1 MHTSDPPL
9 DCAGPDIAPGLS
21 QDALWLEA
29 SRRHGRDV
37 ARFVAGY
44 EREPARRQELLQEVQ
59 LALWQSFASFRGQC
73 SLRTWVYRI
82 AHNTGASH
90 IQRSLRAVD
99 RDPVV
104 LDDIEETAVGDE
116 GLATTER
123 RLDLERV
130 FALIHRL
137 GPLDREVML
146 LYLEDLDAA
155 GIGEVTGLSASN
167 VATKVHRI
175 KKLLAQQLGA
185 REGQA

>member
-1 MHTSDPPL
+1 MQTSNPPM
-9 DCAGPDIAPGLS
+9 DSAGPDVAPGLS
-21 QDALWLEA
+21 QDALYQEA

-44 EREPARRQELLQEVQ
+44 EREPSRRQELLQEVH
-59 LALWQSFASFRGQC
+59 LALWQSFAVFRGQC

-82 AHNTGASH
+82 AHNTGATH

-99 RDPVV
+99 RDHVV
-104 LDDIEETAVGDE
+104 LEDIEDTAAGDE
-116 GLATTER
+116 SLARTER

-175 KKLLAQQLGA
+175 KKLLALQLGA
-185 REGQA
+185 RGSEA